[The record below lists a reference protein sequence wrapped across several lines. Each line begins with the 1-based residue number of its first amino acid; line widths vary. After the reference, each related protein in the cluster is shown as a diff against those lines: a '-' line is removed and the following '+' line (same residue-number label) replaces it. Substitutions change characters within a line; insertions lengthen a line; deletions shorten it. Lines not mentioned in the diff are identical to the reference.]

1 MLRILASGLKTG
13 LQSKT
18 NRVYL
23 VALAGKPTQ
32 LSQYNR
38 LTPLKETFMPIVK
51 YEVEMTPE
59 NAPLIDQINRLV
71 MGETYTE
78 EAPAKTASKPATKPA
93 AKTEEKDAGGS
104 AEEEMS
110 LADFKAV
117 VKKAKA
123 DNGEEFCKEILEA
136 NGAKAGPL
144 GRMVSA
150 IDADD
155 YADVVAALEAG
166 PTDSGKE
173 EADEEEEDDGFGD
186 EEEDDD
192 SEVDA
197 EAVKK
202 AAKAYAKEV
211 GRDEAKEIMN
221 KHGAATLT
229 KIGDCSDKQLQ
240 AMFKEFTA

>member
-1 MLRILASGLKTG
+1 
-13 LQSKT
+13 
-18 NRVYL
+18 
-23 VALAGKPTQ
+23 
-32 LSQYNR
+32 
-38 LTPLKETFMPIVK
+38 MPIVK

-59 NAPLIDQINRLV
+59 NAALIDQINRLIL
-71 MGETYTE
+71 GESYTE
-78 EAPAKTASKPATKPA
+78 EAPAKPAAKSASKPEPK
-93 AKTEEKDAGGS
+93 KTEAKDTGGS

-117 VKKAKA
+117 VKQAKA
-123 DNGEEFCKEILEA
+123 DHGEDFCKEVLEA

-155 YADVVAALEAG
+155 YADVVATLEAG
-166 PTDSGKE
+166 PEEKAGKAE
-173 EADEEEEDDGFGD
+173 DEEDDKFDD
-186 EEEDDD
+186 EEDE
-192 SEVDA
+192 SEIDV

-229 KIGDCSDKQLQ
+229 KIGDCSEKQLQ

>member
-1 MLRILASGLKTG
+1 
-13 LQSKT
+13 
-18 NRVYL
+18 
-23 VALAGKPTQ
+23 
-32 LSQYNR
+32 
-38 LTPLKETFMPIVK
+38 MPIVK

-71 MGETYTE
+71 MGDAYTE
-78 EAPAKTASKPATKPA
+78 EAPAKTASKNTSKPASEKAETKPA
-93 AKTEEKDAGGS
+93 AKDS
-104 AEEEMS
+104 DDDEMS

-123 DNGEEFCKEILEA
+123 DHGEDFCKETLEA
-136 NGAKAGPL
+136 NGAKTGPL

-155 YADVVAALEAG
+155 YADVVVALEAG
-166 PTDSGKE
+166 PSEKAEDPE
-173 EADEEEEDDGFGD
+173 DDDDFDDEEDDN
-186 EEEDDD
+186 

-197 EAVKK
+197 EAVKT

-229 KIGDCSDKQLQ
+229 KIADCSEKQLQ